1 MPNLINSLKDK
12 EKILDK
18 YFKENPDIKKWLDLY
33 NISNEQILNNLNQD
47 NEYFPISIYSSTE

>member
-1 MPNLINSLKDK
+1 MSVLIKSLEDK

-33 NISNEQILNNLNQD
+33 NISNEQILKNLNPN
-47 NEYFPISIYSSTE
+47 NEYIPISIYSSTE